1 MFDETTQE
9 DTGATRWSPA
19 GQLRLQLPQ
28 QSPPVRRGRRPE
40 GYAGTSGAEAS
51 GLLSKIGQGLDD
63 LWPF

>member
-9 DTGATRWSPA
+9 DSGPTRWSPA

-28 QSPPVRRGRRPE
+28 QSPPIRRGRRPE

-51 GLLSKIGQGLDD
+51 GLFGKWGQAVDD

>member
-40 GYAGTSGAEAS
+40 GHTDASGAEAS
-51 GLLSKIGQGLDD
+51 GLFGKIGQGFDD